1 LPESPGQQTSG
12 REHKLRAGYDAYSK
26 HFERI
31 VAVTKNFATHSF
43 SLPTSVCARFGK
55 WGGPGIALSSP
66 SERLAR
72 IIFLRPKTL
81 VHGRFEID

>member
-1 LPESPGQQTSG
+1 MP
-12 REHKLRAGYDAYSK
+12 K

-31 VAVTKNFATHSF
+31 VAVAKNFATHSF

-55 WGGPGIALSSP
+55 WGGPGIALSSS

-72 IIFLRPKTL
+72 IIIFVFASENTGARPFRDRLT
-81 VHGRFEID
+81 